1 MSNDDSQLGMPR
13 LPTPIATSRTL
24 WLVKFVHTVVWS
36 FFAACIVALPIAS
49 LLGEYVLAASLA
61 AVVLVEVVVLALN
74 HMRCPLTGVAAQ
86 YTVDRRP
93 NFDIFL
99 PEWLARYN
107 KVIFGALYVAG
118 VAFALSRWW
127 RES

>member
-1 MSNDDSQLGMPR
+1 MPR

-74 HMRCPLTGVAAQ
+74 NMRCPLTGVAAQ